1 MQSSKLV
8 MIERSGFRG
17 MDSRPGIDPADVSR
31 VHQSADFAV
40 DSARV
45 SVDDKN
51 GFVGWTNQVGTEKA
65 GAGNRAIW
73 GTPFA
78 QVTVQWFT
86 HSRNDINFSC
96 ETQIMKIQ
104 IFLIFAGS

>member
-40 DSARV
+40 DSACV

-51 GFVGWTNQVGTEKA
+51 GFVGWTNQVSTEKA

-96 ETQIMKIQ
+96 KTKI
-104 IFLIFAGS
+104 